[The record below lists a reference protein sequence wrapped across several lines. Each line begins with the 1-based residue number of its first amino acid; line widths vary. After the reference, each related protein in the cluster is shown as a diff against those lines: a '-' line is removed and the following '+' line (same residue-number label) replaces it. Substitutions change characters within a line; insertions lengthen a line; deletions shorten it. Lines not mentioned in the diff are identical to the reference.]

1 MSTYVILGSGGV
13 IGRNVAKSLAGDI
26 TILRLFSR
34 IPVQVNPS
42 DELMKGDLTNV
53 SNVCDAVK
61 GAEVAYLTAGLRYE
75 AKVWKNEWPLIMKNV
90 IEACKKENCKLVFF
104 DNVYLYG
111 RVNGKMT
118 EESPVNPCSVK
129 GQIRAEI
136 AEMLMKEVRHGNITA
151 LIARAADFYG
161 PDTPL
166 SFVNVTVLDKLAK
179 GKKPMWLINDKVK
192 HSFTYTPDAGKA
204 TALLGNTESAY
215 SQVWHLPTDPNA
227 LTGEQFIK
235 LAASSYG
242 AGNKYKVLSKGMVK
256 FVGIFNKALKEN
268 NEMLYQNE
276 FEYLFDSTKFVKAFE
291 MEPTSYEAGIKA
303 TAESMKR

>member
-1 MSTYVILGSGGV
+1 MSKFVILGSGGV
-13 IGRNVAKSLAGDI
+13 IGRNVAKNLAGNE

-42 DELMKGDLTNV
+42 DELMKGDLTIQ
-53 SNVCDAVK
+53 SNVFDAVK

-75 AKVWKNEWPLIMKNV
+75 SKVWKSEWPLIMKNV
-90 IEACKKENCKLVFF
+90 IDACKKENCKLVFF

-111 RVNGKMT
+111 KVNGKMT

-129 GQIRAEI
+129 GHVRAEI
-136 AEMLMKEVRHGNITA
+136 ADMLMKEVRYGNVTA

-161 PDTPL
+161 PDTLL
-166 SFVNVTVLDKLAK
+166 SFVNVTVFDKLAK

-192 HSFTYTPDAGKA
+192 HSFTYTPDAGRA

-215 SQVWHLPTDPNA
+215 NQVWHLPTDPNA

-235 LAASSYG
+235 LAASSFG
-242 AGNKYKVLSKGMVK
+242 AGDNYTLLSKGMVK

-276 FEYLFDSTKFVKAFE
+276 FEYLFDSTKFVKAFGI
-291 MEPTSYEAGIKA
+291 EPTSYKEGIKS
-303 TAESMKR
+303 TADSMKR

>member
-1 MSTYVILGSGGV
+1 MSKFVILGSGGV
-13 IGRNVAKSLAGDI
+13 IGRNVAKNLAGNE

-42 DELMKGDLTNV
+42 DELMKGDLTIQ
-53 SNVCDAVK
+53 SNVFDAVK

-75 AKVWKNEWPLIMKNV
+75 SKVWKSEWPLIMKNV
-90 IEACKKENCKLVFF
+90 IDACKKENCKLVFF

-111 RVNGKMT
+111 KVNGKMT
-118 EESPVNPCSVK
+118 EESPVSPCSVK

-136 AEMLMKEVRHGNITA
+136 AEMLMKEVKQGNISA

-166 SFVNVTVLDKLAK
+166 SFVNVTVFDKLAK
-179 GKKPMWLINDKVK
+179 SKKPMWLINDKVK

-204 TALLGNTESAY
+204 TALLGKTESAY
-215 SQVWHLPTDPNA
+215 NQVWHLPTDPNA

-235 LAASSYG
+235 LAASSFG
-242 AGNKYKVLSKGMVK
+242 AGDNYTLLSKGMVK

-276 FEYLFDSTKFVKAFE
+276 FEYLFDSTKFLKAFG
-291 MEPTSYEAGIKA
+291 MEPTSYEEGIKA
-303 TAESMKR
+303 TADSMKR